1 MSTTNTLPTTPCP
14 SCRSDMQTEELER
27 NDHGT
32 VRVELCFIC
41 AGFWFDHLASVELAP
56 GAVIKLFQEIH
67 SHRETQRQ
75 PVASRLSCPRCGD
88 TLSLSYDLSK
98 SGRFTY
104 FRCLRG
110 DGRFTP
116 FFQFLREKQFVRS
129 LTPAEIQ
136 QVKAQ
141 VQQVNCS
148 QCGAPIDLQ
157 TATECQYCHA
167 PVSLLDPAAVDKA
180 VRTWTDAEARR
191 HLSPAA
197 ATAATAM
204 PRVPQQQTLRSV
216 LSADYV
222 GSISGLSGLNSQA
235 SGGLSLG
242 LDLVDLGIRGLAH
255 LFENH

>member
-1 MSTTNTLPTTPCP
+1 L
-14 SCRSDMQTEELER
+14 DMQTEDLER
-27 NDHGT
+27 NDHGV
-32 VRVELCFIC
+32 VRVELCFTC

-56 GAVIKLFQEIH
+56 SAVIKLFQEIH

-88 TLSLSYDLSK
+88 ALSLSYDLSK

-129 LTPAEIQ
+129 LTSAEIQ
-136 QVKAQ
+136 QVKTQ

-148 QCGAPIDLQ
+148 QCGAPIDLL

-180 VRTWTDAEARR
+180 VRIWTEAEDRR

-197 ATAATAM
+197 ATAAPAM
-204 PRVPQQQTLRSV
+204 PRVPQQRALRSV

-222 GSISGLSGLNSQA
+222 GSISGLSGLNSA
-235 SGGLSLG
+235 SAGSGLG

-255 LFENH
+255 LFENR